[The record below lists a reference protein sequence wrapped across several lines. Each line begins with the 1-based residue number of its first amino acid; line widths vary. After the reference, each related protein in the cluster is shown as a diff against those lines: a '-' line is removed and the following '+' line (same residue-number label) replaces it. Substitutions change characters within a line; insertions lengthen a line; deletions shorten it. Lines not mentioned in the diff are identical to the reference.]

1 MEFEVEVY
9 RNDLGE
15 WVATA
20 VAYAVTVNGR
30 TEQEALAMLVDAMT
44 QHFRKAPQA

>member
-9 RNDLGE
+9 RNEQGE
-15 WVATA
+15 FVATA

-30 TEQEALAMLVDAMT
+30 TEQEALAMLVEAMT
-44 QHFRKAPQA
+44 RHFKAARS